1 MKLRSN
7 SFGISCC
14 QKYFLP
20 AYQDILQICKLST
33 QCIKYSNIKRY
44 GTGTVQCTKH
54 SNIKKNTVL
63 EQYTVK
69 AECQA
74 LVVDFPFLIN

>member
-54 SNIKKNTVL
+54 SNIKKKYSTGTVHS
-63 EQYTVK
+63 ESRVSDT
-69 AECQA
+69 CS
-74 LVVDFPFLIN
+74 